1 MCMQAPPPP
10 DPRSVWP
17 QRSPMA
23 QERTLQSSVVRRAL
37 DACRRVDPQSRV
49 VSMTEDARTG
59 LTHMRVRAG
68 DVHTVNGLQQ
78 ALWGAMPFATA
89 RVTENWIDG
98 TLEADVTVLTAQ
110 QERRA
115 ARYEV
120 AKTRLVAYWLLLGWA
135 FILLGM
141 GEWSASVR
149 GLLLGKDEL

>member
-1 MCMQAPPPP
+1 
-10 DPRSVWP
+10 
-17 QRSPMA
+17 MA

-37 DACRRVDPQSRV
+37 DACRHVDPQARV
-49 VSMTEDARTG
+49 VSMTEDGQTG
-59 LTHMRVRAG
+59 LTHLRVRAG
-68 DVHTVNGLQQ
+68 DAHTVNGLQQ
-78 ALWGAMPFATA
+78 ALWRAMPFATA
-89 RVTENWIDG
+89 RVTENWMDG

-110 QERRA
+110 QERLA